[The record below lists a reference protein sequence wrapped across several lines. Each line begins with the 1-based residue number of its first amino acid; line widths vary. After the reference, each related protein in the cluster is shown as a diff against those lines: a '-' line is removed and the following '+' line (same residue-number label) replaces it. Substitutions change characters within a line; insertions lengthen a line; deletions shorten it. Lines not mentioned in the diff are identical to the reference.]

1 MSKRFF
7 AGAAAPLLAAAAA
20 AAVLSGCAL
29 QAPGPASPAQGSGAG
44 EVPAA
49 QAPSAGI
56 AGSPELRGLHAFA
69 KYSAR
74 GKTVFRCRRDS
85 KGLYWA
91 FVRTDGKLYAGGREA
106 AAFRSDGSLAGRDGS
121 RVALRAVKNGPYR
134 GEGNLRDALF
144 TAKAGTSGMFRGARY
159 ATRTDAEGGM
169 PRTTCSPSQEN
180 RYLRSEFTAVYSFWR

>member
-1 MSKRFF
+1 MSKPFL

-20 AAVLSGCAL
+20 AVILSGCAL
-29 QAPGPASPAQGSGAG
+29 QGPGPAAPSGSTGIH
-44 EVPAA
+44 ETPAA
-49 QAPSAGI
+49 QEPAAGI
-56 AGSPELRGLHAFA
+56 AGSPELKGLRVFA

-106 AAFRSDGSLAGRDGS
+106 AAFQSDGSIVGRDGS

-144 TAKAGTSGMFRGARY
+144 TAKSGKSGMFRGARY
-159 ATRTDAEGGM
+159 ATRTDSEGGM
-169 PRTTCSPSQEN
+169 PRTTCSPSQKN
-180 RYLRSEFTAVYSFWR
+180 RYLRSDFTAVYSLWR